1 MNNAW
6 DPKRQQVRD
15 FLRKIRKSAGLTQ
28 NQLAEK
34 LDKPQSY
41 VSKYELGERKLDFV
55 ETLEVC
61 EACGEYDINQLID
74 LVTNDKKGRVD

>member
-15 FLRKIRKSAGLTQ
+15 FLKTIRKTAGLTQ

-34 LDKPQSY
+34 LDRPQSY

-55 ETLEVC
+55 ETVEVC
-61 EACGEYDINQLID
+61 EACGKYNINDLIE
-74 LVTNDKKGRVD
+74 LVSRHDKEKS

>member
-15 FLRKIRKSAGLTQ
+15 FLRAIRKNAGLTQ
-28 NQLAEK
+28 NQLANK

-55 ETLEVC
+55 ETVEVC
-61 EACGEYDINQLID
+61 EACGEYDFNQLID
-74 LVTNDKKGRVD
+74 LVVTNKKAK

>member
-15 FLRKIRKSAGLTQ
+15 FLRKIRKGAGLTQ

-61 EACGEYDINQLID
+61 EACGDYDIIQLID
-74 LVTNDKKGRVD
+74 LVTDDKKAK

>member
-6 DPKRQQVRD
+6 EPKRQQVRD
-15 FLRKIRKSAGLTQ
+15 FLREIRKKAGLTQ
-28 NQLAEK
+28 TELAKK

-55 ETLEVC
+55 ETVEVC
-61 EACGEYDINQLID
+61 EACGEYNIQYLIG
-74 LVTNDKKGRVD
+74 LVIKDK

>member
-61 EACGEYDINQLID
+61 EACGEYDIKQLID
-74 LVTNDKKGRVD
+74 LVTNDKKGKVN

>member
-15 FLRKIRKSAGLTQ
+15 FLREIRKKAELTQ
-28 NQLAEK
+28 TQLAKK

-55 ETLEVC
+55 ETVEVC
-61 EACGEYDINQLID
+61 EACGEYNIDRLIG
-74 LVTNDKKGRVD
+74 LVTKEKK